1 MNGHSRLFPRSWIL
15 ALVLIA
21 LVGGHGILFYVFSHE
36 GLAASVAS
44 GLILLVV
51 IKHPGLLSPL
61 YRFTQ
66 CSAADFVIDAGDGL
80 TVATSPLVGTLNQIL
95 ISNFRPA
102 KVPPLFL

>member
-1 MNGHSRLFPRSWIL
+1 MNGHSRLFPRSWVL

-61 YRFTQ
+61 YAVLCRRFR
-66 CSAADFVIDAGDGL
+66 D
-80 TVATSPLVGTLNQIL
+80 
-95 ISNFRPA
+95 RRR
-102 KVPPLFL
+102 